1 MDESDEYATVET
13 IDDGIIETSP
23 LRRNGM
29 EPNKTG
35 ESSFVDLFMNFV
47 SANGWYIIIASILL
61 YMLWKQKVQPLLVG
75 ALTDQSRSS
84 NGVHLKSAEDVLAR
98 QEAVEMAR
106 QKLQQQYDIKA
117 QEFAVKQKEK
127 EEKLRQQKLQEL
139 EKYGPALGCTNRT
152 KVANSTEETEEVLKK
167 QKANQS
173 KFRPEYNPLM
183 GGSNS
188 MGFRPARRSA
198 GGGGWG

>member
-117 QEFAVKQKEK
+117 QEFAVKQKE
-127 EEKLRQQKLQEL
+127 
-139 EKYGPALGCTNRT
+139 
-152 KVANSTEETEEVLKK
+152 V
-167 QKANQS
+167 
-173 KFRPEYNPLM
+173 
-183 GGSNS
+183 
-188 MGFRPARRSA
+188 
-198 GGGGWG
+198 